1 MTMLRERL
9 FSPFVQKELQSE
21 WRGRDISRVEGFS
34 DAVFGFALSSAQARA
49 SPDDQH
55 HSLG

>member
-1 MTMLRERL
+1 MMRAARL
-9 FSPFVQKELQSE
+9 KHDPEFIDGFRQ
-21 WRGRDISRVEGFS
+21 RGREVTRLEGFS